1 VLRYIIDVS
10 LLIAV
15 PRVRP
20 GMHGNNGTDGNRMK
34 NNITEDLGR
43 FQRSNFITEKSA
55 FIKTLQDELKN
66 DERILSLADGLC
78 PGPESSGAAD
88 YIPAVIMATDRRI
101 LFLRKTGK
109 NRWQA
114 STLGGVSEVNISR
127 GFSGTRVNYVSG
139 GRHFEFISHGP
150 EKDLIAALGGVPVKS
165 TAESTDNTISAT
177 AGPADNKPADLL
189 SGYQFIFAEA
199 KNIISAIY
207 ECEASSSSD
216 LRAAFL
222 DDIALLCGIVRPDK
236 TSGGNSLVFL
246 GMVLSALNSGQ
257 NAGLGR
263 ADSGIF
269 ISGQPGEERREA
281 FIKTAVMFIDGI
293 KMPAGK
299 DVVFSSISSSCLSSA
314 EKPQEI
320 MDRLRAIL
328 YSFALT
334 LVKADGGINPAEED
348 LLKRLYSM
356 IYREPDA
363 AAPESPAKEET
374 LDDVMKEIN
383 SLVGMKNI
391 KDEINSFVNLVRI
404 TKEREAR
411 NLPVATVSLHSV
423 FYGPPGTGKTTIA
436 RLLGRVYRA
445 LGLLKS
451 GHLVETDRAGLVAG
465 YVGQTAVKTDEVVN
479 RAVDGVLF
487 IDEAYSL
494 APEQSGNDFGH
505 EAIDALLKR
514 MEDMRGRLA
523 VIVAGYSDE
532 MERFIG
538 SNPGLKSRFS
548 RYFNF
553 NHYTPDELMLIF
565 ERFAGNVRFR
575 LGEDAAKKLVDLITV
590 FYELRGRDFGNGRF
604 VRNVFERIVQK
615 QADRLASV
623 TELTEDILC
632 EIRAEDVPSGEDF
645 RAEQFS

>member
-1 VLRYIIDVS
+1 LR
-10 LLIAV
+10 
-15 PRVRP
+15 
-20 GMHGNNGTDGNRMK
+20 GNNGTDGNRMK
-34 NNITEDLGR
+34 KHIMEDLGR
-43 FQRSNFITEKSA
+43 LQRSNFITEKSA
-55 FIKTLQDELKN
+55 FIKTLQSELKN

-78 PGPESSGAAD
+78 PGSESSGAAD

-101 LFLRKTGK
+101 FFLRKTGK

-114 STLGGVSEVNISR
+114 STLSGVSEVSISR
-127 GFSGTRVNYVSG
+127 GVSGIRVNYVSG
-139 GRHFEFISHGP
+139 GRRFEFISHGP
-150 EKDLIAALGGVPVKS
+150 EKDLIAALGGVSVSSP
-165 TAESTDNTISAT
+165 AARTDNALSVSAV
-177 AGPADNKPADLL
+177 PADPEPAAL
-189 SGYQFIFAEA
+189 SSGDEFIFAEA
-199 KNIISAIY
+199 KNIITGIY
-207 ECEASSSSD
+207 ECEASASAD
-216 LRAAFL
+216 LKPAFL
-222 DDIALLCGIVRPDK
+222 DDIALICGIVRPDRI
-236 TSGGNSLVFL
+236 SGRNSLVFL
-246 GMVLSALNSGQ
+246 GMVLSALNPGQ
-257 NAGLGR
+257 NAGFGR

-269 ISGQPGEERREA
+269 TSGQPGKERES
-281 FIKTAVMFIDGI
+281 FIQTAVKFIDGI
-293 KMPAGK
+293 KLPAGK
-299 DVVFSSISSSCLSSA
+299 DAAFRSVSSAFLSSA

-320 MDRLRAIL
+320 RDRLRAIL

-334 LVKADGGINPAEED
+334 LVKADGRIDPAEED
-348 LLKRLYSM
+348 LLKRLYAM
-356 IYREPDA
+356 IYGKPDA

-383 SLVGMKNI
+383 ALVGMKNI

-411 NLPVATVSLHSV
+411 DLPVATVSLHSV

-451 GHLVETDRAGLVAG
+451 GHLIETDRAGLVAG

-479 RAVDGVLF
+479 RALDGVLF

-494 APEQSGNDFGH
+494 APEHSGNDFGH
-505 EAIDALLKR
+505 EAIDTLLKR

-548 RYFNF
+548 RYLNF
-553 NHYTPDELMLIF
+553 DHYTPDELMLIF

-575 LGEDAAKKLVDLITV
+575 LDGDADKKLADLISV

-632 EIRAEDVPSGEDF
+632 EIKAEDVPSEEEF